1 MSRVTRWWWVR
12 HAPVVG
18 VDGIIYGA
26 DDVACDVSDAASF
39 RALAKTLPGEAVWV
53 TSHLTRAVKTAKAI
67 AEAGLAFPEPVV
79 ERDLAEQSFGD
90 WQGLSWDQMREL
102 DQTSHDAFWQD
113 PTRARPPGGESFAD
127 QIRRTARVIE
137 RMTTEHEGRDIVAVA
152 HGGTVR
158 AAVAHALGLAPEQ
171 GMAITVGTLSVSV
184 LEHVKGGLLRGRGGA
199 WRVVS
204 INRRVG

>member
-1 MSRVTRWWWVR
+1 MLRCRRRAPVRLLDRSGARARRAGHSAGRRRQTGLHRRLGGAGLRAHGRPRHR
-12 HAPVVG
+12 HAA
-18 VDGIIYGA
+18 GA
-26 DDVACDVSDAASF
+26 
-39 RALAKTLPGEAVWV
+39 AV
-53 TSHLTRAVKTAKAI
+53 HRI
-67 AEAGLAFPEPVV
+67 QHG
-79 ERDLAEQSFGD
+79 
-90 WQGLSWDQMREL
+90 
-102 DQTSHDAFWQD
+102 
-113 PTRARPPGGESFAD
+113 AD